1 MKTKELK
8 KDSMNFNKHTDKGMK
23 MLKDSLKRNGAGRSI
38 LIDKN
43 DNIIAGNGVAEAS
56 KGVIE
61 DVRVIESDGKKLI
74 AVKRI
79 DVDIDS
85 LEGRELALGDNAIG
99 EANLQ
104 WDDENIQKAKKQF
117 GLEPAELDVPDNA
130 WGGGFDG
137 LPEELLNQD
146 IGGGTFILLQGD
158 GKTEYNRV
166 RITFKPEDEGE
177 VAERVG
183 LSELQRIV
191 YDVKDLNI

>member
-1 MKTKELK
+1 
-8 KDSMNFNKHTDKGMK
+8 MNFNKHTDKGMK

-56 KGVIE
+56 KDVID

-79 DVDIDS
+79 DIDIDS

-104 WDDENIQKAKKQF
+104 WDDENIQKAKKEF
-117 GLEPAELDVPDNA
+117 GLEPAEWDAPDNA

-191 YDVKDLNI
+191 YDIKDLNI